1 MHGATDSSCMRR
13 IVLWLVPAVLIAA
26 YCVIDRTVVRFEQF
40 DLADVV
46 TDAVAA
52 AAPRAEHGGVALE
65 MKAGPALL
73 QGRRDTDCSGCRQP
87 HLECDQVHAAGRSRA
102 RRSLVQRHDV
112 VLTVSDSGMG
122 IAADEQTDLFSRFH
136 RRRPPRRE
144 RYQGPASGSQS

>member
-73 QGRRDTDCSGCRQP
+73 QGDATRIA
-87 HLECDQVHAAGRSRA
+87 QVADNLISNAIKFTPPGGAVRVALSSNA
-102 RRSLVQRHDV
+102 DDV